1 VWEINEEQRKVD
13 AEAAGQKFVPEE
25 KVWEEIAC
33 APTHF
38 TLKKFVICIDSIGQD
53 REFTQAQKE
62 FALNAVYRFRKH
74 WEDFE
79 NTKLLADRDALMV
92 EKKEDLEKFSEEKIA
107 EVRAKEEQ

>member
-38 TLKKFVICIDSIGQD
+38 TLKKFVICIDSIG
-53 REFTQAQKE
+53 
-62 FALNAVYRFRKH
+62 
-74 WEDFE
+74 
-79 NTKLLADRDALMV
+79 
-92 EKKEDLEKFSEEKIA
+92 
-107 EVRAKEEQ
+107 